1 MSLTLALAVTALVD
15 DAATAFTREG
25 EAALLTFHEA
35 VQVVLARGGG
45 AAQIRENLNAPA
57 TALWRTLAGAWFTQV
72 NAALQVGHDRLGVP
86 DPALLSEQEALDFFA
101 GAAYALVNAA
111 LLSARVGTR
120 TDTQDVSAVL
130 AAWDRQYER
139 GGAFVALRGTM
150 RGATPGT
157 LTTLV
162 DASLIDAARSQGGWI
177 FGAYNPLDER
187 TGDLDRR
194 LVLNRGEA
202 IVTARGRTVRSI
214 PGLTGKYLPDQAWV
228 PGPPRLGGDTH
239 DGCRC
244 LLIPERAA

>member
-1 MSLTLALAVTALVD
+1 MSLTLALAVARLID
-15 DAATAFTREG
+15 DRAAAFTLAG
-25 EAALLTFHEA
+25 EAALTAFHDA
-35 VQVVLARGGG
+35 AQVVLARGGSV
-45 AAQIRENLNAPA
+45 AQIRAALDAPA
-57 TALWRTLAGAWFTQV
+57 TTLWRALAAAWLTEV
-72 NAALQVGHDRLGVP
+72 NAAMQGAHDALSVP
-86 DPALLSEQEALDFFA
+86 DPDLLSEQEALDFFA

-111 LLSARVGTR
+111 LLSARVGAG
-120 TDTQDVSAVL
+120 DVSGTL
-130 AAWDRQYER
+130 AAWDRQFER
-139 GGAFVALRGTM
+139 GGAFTALRGTM

-162 DASLIDAARSQGGWI
+162 DASLIDSARTGGWI

-202 IVTARGRTVRSI
+202 ITTARGRVVRSI
-214 PGLTGKYLPDQAWV
+214 PGLTGKYAPDQVWV